1 MSGTREK
8 IEVQNFIKI
17 ATIEEYVLVEKHL
30 PLTRAH
36 PDRTLRMDKSGATP
50 HPQRERTSSIQ
61 YKYFFSLSLKVG
73 KRDGIG
79 AD

>member
-61 YKYFFSLSLKVG
+61 IFFSLSLKVG